1 MKVRAG
7 QKMLTVKQLCKTFQ
21 KKEALIDVAF
31 SFEKGI
37 CGILGP
43 NGAGKTTLFRCITGI
58 TQAESG
64 EIEKPGTIGYLPQ
77 HFGAYKTLTVQEIL
91 EYYASLKRIPQSKQK
106 AAIEEAIVSVNLTDY
121 FKSRVSTLSGG
132 LVRRLGIAQA
142 ILGNPAMILFDEPT
156 AGLDPEERIR
166 FKGLLLDLQHKQ
178 IPVMISTHIVEDV
191 EAVCSR
197 VLIMNKGRIV
207 KDGTLS
213 DITNVAKG
221 KVYQIPAS
229 ERVNIQKPFVLLR
242 SEFKDE
248 RESVRII
255 STAVQSGVPLPPTL
269 EDGYICC
276 IHGMI

>member
-77 HFGAYKTLTVQEIL
+77 RFGAYKTLTVQEIL

-106 AAIEEAIVSVNLTDY
+106 AAIEEAAVSVNLTDY

-132 LVRRLGIAQA
+132 VVRRLGIAQA
-142 ILGNPAMILFDEPT
+142 ILGNPVMILFDEPT